1 MCIGAARHD
10 FSSQGAQPVGSHGG
24 PVRCLAWLPE
34 RRLLVSAGW
43 DASLKLWDP
52 RLGGVRLLC
61 RTLSSR
67 ESSSCPPQLLVL
79 SLRRRGAAGR

>member
-52 RLGGVRLLC
+52 RLGGGEAPLLYAIVE
-61 RTLSSR
+61 RV
-67 ESSSCPPQLLVL
+67 LVMP
-79 SLRRRGAAGR
+79 AA